1 MELHYWKIRG
11 LGEPIRMMLEH
22 LGVSYENKY
31 KTSFEDWFHEKINS
45 DIELVNL
52 PYLVDG
58 ETKLTQSYAIM
69 RYLARK
75 YKKLLPSGEIEQQ
88 RVDQAEGVL
97 VDLRFSFAM
106 LCYNPE
112 FEKMKDS
119 FLKDLPN
126 KLAGLEKVFG
136 KRTWAVG
143 TNLTYI
149 DFGICEILD
158 HMELCFPGCYSNLPN
173 IKKYKTA
180 FNNLESIKKYKSS
193 DKFFEMP
200 VYSPLA
206 FWGK

>member
-1 MELHYWKIRG
+1 
-11 LGEPIRMMLEH
+11 MMLEY

-31 KTSFEDWFHEKINS
+31 KTSFEDWFHEKVNS

-58 ETKLTQSYAIM
+58 ETKLTQGYAIM

-75 YKKLLPSGEIEQQ
+75 YNELLPSNEIEQQ
-88 RVDQAEGVL
+88 RIDQAEGVL
-97 VDLRFSFAM
+97 VDLRYAFAM

-112 FEKMKDS
+112 FEKMKDD
-119 FLKDLPN
+119 FLKGLPN

-136 KRTWAVG
+136 KRDWAVG

-158 HMELCFPGCYSNLPN
+158 HMELCFPGCYDNLPN

-193 DKFFEMP
+193 DRFFEMP
-200 VYSPLA
+200 VTVRWLFGVNKNLNFQNFFVQY
-206 FWGK
+206 

>member
-1 MELHYWKIRG
+1 
-11 LGEPIRMMLEH
+11 ML
-22 LGVSYENKY
+22 LKN
-31 KTSFEDWFHEKINS
+31 
-45 DIELVNL
+45 
-52 PYLVDG
+52 
-58 ETKLTQSYAIM
+58 
-69 RYLARK
+69 
-75 YKKLLPSGEIEQQ
+75 
-88 RVDQAEGVL
+88 
-97 VDLRFSFAM
+97 LRFSFAM

-112 FEKMKDS
+112 FEKMRDS